1 MLHLR
6 RLRVIIE
13 TRRFYAVT
21 ALYEVY
27 DMKKIT
33 VVTGH
38 YGSGKTNLSVN
49 LAVNANNEGKSVAV
63 VDLDLV
69 NPYFRTAD
77 FKYYFESIGVKLVAP
92 DFANSNL
99 DVPSIQFDIEQLA
112 MNEDCLIIDVGGDD
126 AGAFALGRF
135 AEALS
140 EYKDDLDMLYVINQR
155 RYLTEKADEAV
166 KLMYEIEAAARMK
179 HTAIVNNTNLGRE
192 TTAGI
197 ITKSADFAKKVSQI
211 TGLPLAFTTCPEE
224 LCELVDMQNIFPV
237 NVFVK
242 AIWD

>member
-1 MLHLR
+1 
-6 RLRVIIE
+6 
-13 TRRFYAVT
+13 
-21 ALYEVY
+21 
-27 DMKKIT
+27 MKKIT

-49 LAVNANNEGKSVAV
+49 LAVDANNKGKNVAV

-77 FKYYFESIGVKLVAP
+77 FKDYFENIGVKLIAP

-135 AEALS
+135 ADALS
-140 EYKDDLDMLYVINQR
+140 LYSSELDMLYVINQR
-155 RYLTEKADEAV
+155 RYLTENASDAV
-166 KLMYEIEAAARMK
+166 SLMYEIENASRMK
-179 HTAIVNNTNLGRE
+179 HTAIVNNTNLGPE
-192 TTAGI
+192 TTAEI
-197 ITKSADFAKKVSQI
+197 ITKSAEFARKVSQI
-211 TGLPLAFTTCPEE
+211 TGLPLAFTTCPQEI
-224 LCELVDMQNIFPV
+224 CELIDMPDIFPV

-242 AIWD
+242 ALWDL

>member
-1 MLHLR
+1 
-6 RLRVIIE
+6 
-13 TRRFYAVT
+13 
-21 ALYEVY
+21 
-27 DMKKIT
+27 MKKIT

-38 YGSGKTNLSVN
+38 YGSGKTNLSIN
-49 LAVNANNEGKSVAV
+49 LAVDANNKGKSVAV

-77 FKYYFESIGVKLVAP
+77 FKDYFESIGVKLIAP

-135 AEALS
+135 SEALS
-140 EYKDDLDMLYVINQR
+140 KYKDNLDMLYVINQR
-155 RYLTEKADEAV
+155 RYLTETATDAV
-166 KLMYEIEAAARMK
+166 ELMYEIEKASRMK

-192 TTAGI
+192 TTAEI
-197 ITKSADFAKKVSQI
+197 ITKSADFARKVSQI
-211 TGLPLAFTTCPEE
+211 TGLPLAFTTCPYE
-224 LCELVDMQNIFPV
+224 LCELIDMPDILPV

-242 AIWD
+242 ALWEL